1 MRRAIAG
8 VLLLVALSATPALA
22 QGPGHES
29 SSMRW
34 SGGRGD
40 GELWLMIRAANLTP
54 EQQTR
59 VRAILSAHR
68 ATARPLIEQ
77 LRQAQQELGGKLLA
91 PGPVQAADL
100 QPQLQQIGQL
110 RDQLAQDSAGAA
122 LEVRAVLTP
131 EQLVRVVAAEVA
143 RRAGSQHL
151 RRVPQVAVGLRGRVD
166 RVQCHRQTERRAPVG
181 DFDRSRC

>member
-1 MRRAIAG
+1 VRRAIAG
-8 VLLLVALSATPALA
+8 VLLLVALCAAPALA

-29 SSMRW
+29 SSMRG

-91 PGPVQAADL
+91 PGPVQVADL
-100 QPQLQQIGQL
+100 QPQLQRIGQL

-131 EQLVRVVAAEVA
+131 EQLARVAQTKE
-143 RRAGSQHL
+143 RL
-151 RRVPQVAVGLRGRVD
+151 RQLREEM
-166 RVQCHRQTERRAPVG
+166 RQLMQPPRP
-181 DFDRSRC
+181 

>member
-1 MRRAIAG
+1 MRRVIAG
-8 VLLLVALSATPALA
+8 ALLLAAVWAAPALA
-22 QGPGHES
+22 QSPGRES

-34 SGGRGD
+34 SAGRAD

-59 VRAILSAHR
+59 VRVILSAHR

-91 PGPVQAADL
+91 PGQVQAADL
-100 QPQLQQIGQL
+100 QPQLQRIGQL

-131 EQLVRVVAAEVA
+131 EQLARVAQTKERLRQLREEMRQLMQPA
-143 RRAGSQHL
+143 R
-151 RRVPQVAVGLRGRVD
+151 P
-166 RVQCHRQTERRAPVG
+166 
-181 DFDRSRC
+181 

>member
-54 EQQTR
+54 DQQTR

-100 QPQLQQIGQL
+100 QPQLQRIGQL

-131 EQLVRVVAAEVA
+131 EQLARVAQTKE
-143 RRAGSQHL
+143 RL
-151 RRVPQVAVGLRGRVD
+151 RQLREEMRQL
-166 RVQCHRQTERRAPVG
+166 VQPPRP
-181 DFDRSRC
+181 

>member
-8 VLLLVALSATPALA
+8 ALLLVALSAAPALA
-22 QGPGHES
+22 QSPGRES

-91 PGPVQAADL
+91 PGQVQAADL
-100 QPQLQQIGQL
+100 QPQLQRIGQL

-131 EQLVRVVAAEVA
+131 EQLARVAQTKE
-143 RRAGSQHL
+143 RL
-151 RRVPQVAVGLRGRVD
+151 RQLREEM
-166 RVQCHRQTERRAPVG
+166 RQLMQPPRP
-181 DFDRSRC
+181 

>member
-1 MRRAIAG
+1 MKRVIAG
-8 VLLLVALSATPALA
+8 VLVLVALSAAPALA

-100 QPQLQQIGQL
+100 QPQLQRIGQL

-131 EQLVRVVAAEVA
+131 EQLARVAQTKE
-143 RRAGSQHL
+143 RL
-151 RRVPQVAVGLRGRVD
+151 RQLREET
-166 RVQCHRQTERRAPVG
+166 RQLMQPPRP
-181 DFDRSRC
+181 

>member
-1 MRRAIAG
+1 MRRVVAS
-8 VLLLVALSATPALA
+8 VLLLVAASAAPALA
-22 QGPGHES
+22 QVPGHEE
-29 SSMRW
+29 SMR
-34 SGGRGD
+34 GGAGRGE

-91 PGPVQAADL
+91 PGQVQAADI
-100 QPQLQQIGQL
+100 QPQLQRISQL
-110 RDQLAQDSAGAA
+110 RDQLAQDSASAA

-131 EQLVRVVAAEVA
+131 EQLARVAQKKERLRQLREELHQLIQPA
-143 RRAGSQHL
+143 R
-151 RRVPQVAVGLRGRVD
+151 P
-166 RVQCHRQTERRAPVG
+166 
-181 DFDRSRC
+181 